1 MDNGSS
7 RLWDEMLEE
16 FRALGGTVENVRL
29 GQGALG
35 RGLFVI
41 DPGRPF
47 LVRIP
52 ESLLVNVSD
61 IVFENGVLKVAAGA
75 NVGARERRFY
85 EDYYTHISWGGGGR
99 SEIERIFEHAAELP
113 SELRHKLFAKYI
125 CGEWFYE
132 PSPGLIQ
139 KGFIDSREIVFQD
152 RKVMMPIIELANHG
166 PICSY
171 DDEDASLSLKGSAE
185 DEITVQYASIDTL
198 GMFVSWGFVAEC
210 DTAFSFALQGALGI
224 TSLHVGRHTVN
235 TTMGIRPV
243 LPTLTKIEDG
253 VLGLNYL
260 MLGNRRLPRLC
271 RGNFRSVMHAAGYT
285 DVDETFDRIRMLN
298 QGHFL
303 GLLGDLEELDSPMV
317 RQLRRMARL
326 QLLALTYCFGA
337 RVL

>member
-1 MDNGSS
+1 
-7 RLWDEMLEE
+7 
-16 FRALGGTVENVRL
+16 
-29 GQGALG
+29 
-35 RGLFVI
+35 
-41 DPGRPF
+41 
-47 LVRIP
+47 
-52 ESLLVNVSD
+52 
-61 IVFENGVLKVAAGA
+61 
-75 NVGARERRFY
+75 
-85 EDYYTHISWGGGGR
+85 
-99 SEIERIFEHAAELP
+99 
-113 SELRHKLFAKYI
+113 
-125 CGEWFYE
+125 
-132 PSPGLIQ
+132 
-139 KGFIDSREIVFQD
+139 
-152 RKVMMPIIELANHG
+152 MMPIIELANHG

-210 DTAFSFALQGALGI
+210 DTAFSIALQGALGI

-271 RGNFRSVMHAAGYT
+271 RGNFRSVMRAAGYT

-303 GLLGDLEELDSPMV
+303 GLLGDLEELDGPMV